1 MCLNGKRNMNIWFA
15 REEAIR
21 WLGNELKAQSDVI
34 EKGFDH
40 IENLVMLYEKIR
52 NQEGETWRGQYC
64 RVISITLAKSL
75 RLLLGCYSLAM
86 DGLAQESGALLRP
99 LIETHE
105 LLIYFRQDKSRI
117 MQVIE
122 GNLPSAGKIAKE
134 IAGENQA
141 LRDHLND
148 NASHFSYKVDSIRHL
163 FDKNAFLKPT
173 PTHNVEVF
181 QKNINGL
188 NALQYLTLKE
198 GIISLD
204 EIMFDVIKF
213 AKEVENWQ
221 IDAIT
226 AFSNRDG

>member
-1 MCLNGKRNMNIWFA
+1 MNGKRNMNIWFA

-34 EKGFDH
+34 EKGFDYIGH
-40 IENLVMLYEKIR
+40 LVTLYETIG
-52 NQEGETWRGQYC
+52 NQESETWIGQYC
-64 RVISITLAKSL
+64 RVLSITLAKSL
-75 RLLLGCYSLAM
+75 HILLGCYSLAM

-105 LLIYFRQDKSRI
+105 LLIYLRQDKSRI

-122 GNLPSAGKIAKE
+122 GNLPTAGKIGKE

-148 NASHFSYKVDSIRHL
+148 NASHFSYKKDSIRHL
-163 FDKNAFLKPT
+163 FAKNASIKST
-173 PTHNVEVF
+173 PTHSIEVF
-181 QKNINGL
+181 RKNLNVL
-188 NALQYLTLKE
+188 NALQYITLEE
-198 GIISLD
+198 GFTSLD
-204 EIMFDVIKF
+204 EIMFDVTKF
-213 AKEVENWQ
+213 AKEVEEWR

-226 AFSNRDG
+226 AFPNRDG